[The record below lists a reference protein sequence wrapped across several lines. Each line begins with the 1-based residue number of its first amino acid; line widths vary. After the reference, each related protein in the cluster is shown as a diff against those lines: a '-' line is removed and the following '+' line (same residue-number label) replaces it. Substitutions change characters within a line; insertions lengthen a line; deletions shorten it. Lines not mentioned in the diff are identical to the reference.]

1 MPMKVQAA
9 SPEMSPLSREEE
21 QAEVIRRLEED
32 IIFGRFAPGSR
43 LVEDTLMS
51 RYGASRHFVRQAL
64 FQLERQGIVLRE
76 KNIGATV
83 RFYSGD
89 EVRQIYEVREM
100 LTRQAALMIALPASA
115 ALIDQLTELQR
126 QYCAKADAQDLRG
139 IHEANDAF
147 HVALFSACGNP
158 YLVRSLQDYMNL
170 TLPMRA
176 KNLADT
182 EGLAL
187 SRRQHEF
194 IIGLLKGRDSWALAQ
209 LCVDHMQFSKSDYLG
224 RIGAGESN
232 DLHPSFR
239 DGPKDQTGNLEVRVA
254 NDIEIPRC
262 AIAHLRFVLRTP
274 RNDGESHFQSMILL
288 TSPSNSMP
296 QNAPP
301 W

>member
-1 MPMKVQAA
+1 MTSQP
-9 SPEMSPLSREEE
+9 SSIEITTLSREEE

-43 LVEDTLMS
+43 LVEDTLMT
-51 RYGASRHFVRQAL
+51 RYDASRHFVRQAL

-83 RFYSGD
+83 RFYSSE

-100 LTRQAALMIALPASA
+100 LTRQAALMIALPASTE
-115 ALIDQLTELQR
+115 LIEQLVELQR

-147 HVALFSACGNP
+147 HVALFSASGNP

-176 KNLADT
+176 KNLADK

-187 SRRQHEF
+187 SRRQHE
-194 IIGLLKGRDSWALAQ
+194 IMIELLRGRDNWALAQ
-209 LCVDHMQFSKSDYLG
+209 LCVEHMQYSKSDYLA
-224 RIGAGESN
+224 RIAADEKA
-232 DLHPSFR
+232 D
-239 DGPKDQTGNLEVRVA
+239 
-254 NDIEIPRC
+254 
-262 AIAHLRFVLRTP
+262 
-274 RNDGESHFQSMILL
+274 
-288 TSPSNSMP
+288 
-296 QNAPP
+296 
-301 W
+301 

>member
-1 MPMKVQAA
+1 MPMKPQAA
-9 SPEMSPLSREEE
+9 SPETSALSGEEE
-21 QAEVIRRLEED
+21 QAEGIRRLEED

-43 LVEDTLMS
+43 LVEDTLMG

-64 FQLERQGIVLRE
+64 FPLERQGIVLRE

-83 RFYSGD
+83 RFYSGE

-115 ALIDQLTELQR
+115 ELIAQLKELQR
-126 QYCAKADAQDLRG
+126 QYCARADAQDLRG

-170 TLPMRA
+170 TLPLRA

-182 EGLAL
+182 AGLGVL
-187 SRRQHEF
+187 SRPHELM
-194 IIGLLKGRDSWALAQ
+194 IELLRGRDSWALAQ

-224 RIGAGESN
+224 RIGAG
-232 DLHPSFR
+232 
-239 DGPKDQTGNLEVRVA
+239 
-254 NDIEIPRC
+254 
-262 AIAHLRFVLRTP
+262 
-274 RNDGESHFQSMILL
+274 
-288 TSPSNSMP
+288 
-296 QNAPP
+296 
-301 W
+301 

>member
-1 MPMKVQAA
+1 MTAQAA
-9 SPEMSPLSREEE
+9 SPDSIVLSREEE

-43 LVEDTLMS
+43 LVEATLMG

-83 RFYSGD
+83 RFYSAE

-100 LTRQAALMIALPASA
+100 LTRQAALMIALPAPA
-115 ALIDQLTELQR
+115 DLIAQLTELQR
-126 QYCAKADAQDLRG
+126 RYCEKADAQDLRG

-176 KNLADT
+176 KNLADR

-187 SRRQHEF
+187 
-194 IIGLLKGRDSWALAQ
+194 
-209 LCVDHMQFSKSDYLG
+209 
-224 RIGAGESN
+224 
-232 DLHPSFR
+232 
-239 DGPKDQTGNLEVRVA
+239 
-254 NDIEIPRC
+254 
-262 AIAHLRFVLRTP
+262 
-274 RNDGESHFQSMILL
+274 
-288 TSPSNSMP
+288 
-296 QNAPP
+296 
-301 W
+301 

>member
-1 MPMKVQAA
+1 MKTQGPSAQAGA
-9 SPEMSPLSREEE
+9 LTREEE

-51 RYGASRHFVRQAL
+51 RYAASRHFVRQAL

-83 RFYSGD
+83 RFYSSE
-89 EVRQIYEVREM
+89 EVRQIYQVREM
-100 LTRQAALMIALPASA
+100 LTRQAALMIALPAQP
-115 ALIDQLTELQR
+115 ALIAELQELQR
-126 QYCAKADAQDLRG
+126 QYCARADAQDLRG

-194 IIGLLKGRDSWALAQ
+194 MIELLQGRDSWALAQ

-224 RIGAGESN
+224 RIGA
-232 DLHPSFR
+232 
-239 DGPKDQTGNLEVRVA
+239 DQGA
-254 NDIEIPRC
+254 K
-262 AIAHLRFVLRTP
+262 
-274 RNDGESHFQSMILL
+274 
-288 TSPSNSMP
+288 
-296 QNAPP
+296 
-301 W
+301 